1 MIEHEVTQNTTP
13 ARPLSGGQPKRYL
26 SDAARFP
33 FCKGCS
39 HTTVLRKL
47 DEALAALQLEP
58 HSVALVTDI
67 GCIGLADSLFET
79 VHTVHTT
86 HGRSTAFAVGIALAD
101 SVLSDG
107 KLKVIVLIGDGGATI
122 GLQHLVHAALL
133 NVDVTVVICNNFVY
147 GMTGGQ
153 SSCFTPE
160 GFVTTTTPTGNIL
173 PPVDLC
179 GLLEKSH
186 APFVAR
192 TTAMD
197 RDVADIL
204 REAIAFPGF
213 AAVEVLELCTEFGV
227 PKNELDGK
235 KLKDIAAQNS
245 WQMGI
250 LRSDRSR
257 KIFAEQNKNVSA
269 IPMSEQR
276 TSLPSRGRVS
286 LLKKSVSVIVGG
298 SAGERVQSSA
308 TFLCQLAINGGLF
321 VTQKNDN
328 PVTQG
333 SGFSLSELWL
343 SRKEI
348 HYTGID
354 QPDFVLITSDDGVR
368 ELTAQG
374 VFERVTEKTFI
385 VADDSLSSEM
395 LGRKALFFPLRKAFG
410 PKNAALGVL
419 CMVALRAR
427 IADSEM
433 LKAALAERLKSDMPV
448 FIEHIKELEK
458 LARAR

>member
-1 MIEHEVTQNTTP
+1 MEHEIKQNTI
-13 ARPLSGGQPKRYL
+13 QPKRYL

-39 HTTVLRKL
+39 HTTVLRRL

-67 GCIGLADSLFET
+67 GCIGLADVLFET

-86 HGRSTAFAVGIALAD
+86 HGRSTAFAAGIGLAD

-133 NVDVTVVICNNFVY
+133 NVDITVIICNNFVY

-160 GFVTTTTPTGNIL
+160 RFVTTTTPAGNIL
-173 PPVDLC
+173 PAVDLC

-197 RDVADIL
+197 RDVAEIL

-235 KLKDIAAQNS
+235 KLKDLAAQNS
-245 WQMGI
+245 WPMGI
-250 LRSDRSR
+250 IRNDRSR
-257 KIFAEQNKNVSA
+257 KTFAELS
-269 IPMSEQR
+269 
-276 TSLPSRGRVS
+276 
-286 LLKKSVSVIVGG
+286 KSVSADPSLPQQISSRSRSRRSLLRKPVSVVVGG

-308 TFLCQLAINGGLF
+308 NFLCQLAVNGGLF

-333 SGFSLSELWL
+333 SGFSLSEMWL
-343 SRKEI
+343 SPKEI
-348 HYTGID
+348 SYTGID
-354 QPDFVLITSDDGVR
+354 RPDCVVITSAEGLR
-368 ELTAQG
+368 ELTAQR
-374 VFERVTEKTFI
+374 VLERVTEKTLI
-385 VADDSLSSEM
+385 LADESLAPE
-395 LGRKALFFPLRKAFG
+395 LQLPQATFLPLRTMFG
-410 PKNAALGVL
+410 PKNAALAVL
-419 CMVALRAR
+419 ALVALSKR
-427 IADSEM
+427 ITDWHALELA
-433 LKAALAERLKSDMPV
+433 LKERLGPEMTLFTV
-448 FIEHIKELEK
+448 RLRELESNAK
-458 LARAR
+458 A